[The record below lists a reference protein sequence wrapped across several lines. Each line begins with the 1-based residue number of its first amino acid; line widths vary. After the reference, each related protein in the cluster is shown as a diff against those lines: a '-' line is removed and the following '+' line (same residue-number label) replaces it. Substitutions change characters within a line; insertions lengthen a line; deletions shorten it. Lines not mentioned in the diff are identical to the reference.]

1 MISNHPEE
9 AVLTRCFQ
17 MTGLDLKN
25 DEIIEIACIV
35 TNWKLEPID
44 LPGFEVTIGQTEE
57 KMASMNSWCI
67 EHHGKSGLTAKVLAS
82 ITSHQQ
88 AAEQLLAYIQTRVPK
103 ARTALLAGNSVHA
116 DRAFFNAEPAYAEVM
131 NHLHYRILDVS
142 SIKEAVRRFSPEDV
156 LAQIPKKKK
165 AHTAMEDILESIA
178 EMRYYTK
185 EIFQN
190 KTDADTK

>member
-1 MISNHPEE
+1 
-9 AVLTRCFQ
+9 
-17 MTGLDLKN
+17 MTGLDLEN

-35 TNWKLEPID
+35 TNWNLEPID
-44 LPGFEVTIGQTEE
+44 HLPGFEVTIGQTEE
-57 KMASMNSWCI
+57 KMAAMNSWCI

-82 ITSHQQ
+82 NTTHQQ
-88 AAEQLLAYIQTRVPK
+88 AADQLLAYIQARVPK

-142 SIKEAVRRFSPEDV
+142 SIKEAARRFSPQDV

-178 EMRYYTK
+178 EMRFYTK
-185 EIFQN
+185 EIFQ
-190 KTDADTK
+190 KIPEPTTR

>member
-1 MISNHPEE
+1 
-9 AVLTRCFQ
+9 

-35 TNWKLEPID
+35 TDWNLEPID

-57 KMASMNSWCI
+57 KMASMNPWCV

-82 ITSHQQ
+82 KTTHQQ
-88 AAEQLLAYIQTRVPK
+88 AADQLLAYIKARVPK

-116 DRAFFNAEPAYAEVM
+116 DRAFFNAESAYVEVM

-142 SIKEAVRRFSPEDV
+142 SIKEAARRFSPQDV
-156 LAQIPKKKK
+156 LEQIPRKKK

-185 EIFQN
+185 QIFQKN
-190 KTDADTK
+190 VESATTR

>member
-1 MISNHPEE
+1 MSE
-9 AVLTRCFQ
+9 TRSRDPLVWIDCE

-35 TNWKLEPID
+35 TDWNLGPID
-44 LPGFEVTIGQTEE
+44 LPGFEVTIGQTED
-57 KMASMNSWCI
+57 KMASMNDWCI
-67 EHHGKSGLTAKVLAS
+67 EHHGASGLTAKVIAS
-82 ITSHQQ
+82 KTTHQQ
-88 AAEQLLAYIQTRVPK
+88 AADQLLEYIKARVPK

-116 DRAFFNAEPAYAEVM
+116 DRAFFNAEPAYTEVM

-156 LAQIPKKKK
+156 LAQIPRKKK

-178 EMRYYTK
+178 EMRYYTN
-185 EIFQN
+185 EIFQKN
-190 KTDADTK
+190 MEPASI

>member
-1 MISNHPEE
+1 
-9 AVLTRCFQ
+9 

-35 TNWKLEPID
+35 TDWNLEPID

-57 KMASMNSWCI
+57 KMASMNPWCV

-82 ITSHQQ
+82 KTTHQQ
-88 AAEQLLAYIQTRVPK
+88 AADQLLAYIKARVPK

-116 DRAFFNAEPAYAEVM
+116 DRAFFNAESAYVEVM

-142 SIKEAVRRFSPEDV
+142 SIKEAARRFSPQDV
-156 LAQIPKKKK
+156 LEQIPKKKK

-185 EIFQN
+185 QIFQKN
-190 KTDADTK
+190 VESATTR